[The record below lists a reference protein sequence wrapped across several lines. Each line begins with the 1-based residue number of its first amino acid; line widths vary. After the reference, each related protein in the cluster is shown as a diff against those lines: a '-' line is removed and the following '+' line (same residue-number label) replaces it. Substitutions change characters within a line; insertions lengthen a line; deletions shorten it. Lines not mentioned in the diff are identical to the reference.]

1 MLNSLIS
8 IDNLNKSFGET
19 HILKSIN
26 FSMLEGEFVA
36 IQGPS
41 GSGKSTLLSIIGLLD
56 EFNSGEYNLCQ
67 ENVSVLSEYQKSRLR
82 NENIGWIFQNFNL
95 IGDMTVFENVSLPLK
110 YCKRNINSNII
121 NELLDQVGLSNKS
134 QAFPNQL
141 SGGQQQRVAIARALA
156 LDPDLILADEPTGNL
171 DTENGDNIVEMLVS
185 LHKKGKSIVLITHD
199 KNVAARADR
208 VIHMSD
214 GKLL

>member
-121 NELLDQVGLSNKS
+121 NELLDQAGLFNKS